1 MFKIIKKSKDY
12 KQYYANIIAFRKE
25 PKKVIRSSRMNWKE
39 YARKENRKFWNMTR
53 SLAGIFHCEDNLHTL
68 FFSFSLFFL
77 FKLKLG

>member
-12 KQYYANIIAFRKE
+12 KQYDANITVFRKE
-25 PKKVIRSSRMNWKE
+25 LKKVIRSSRMNWNK
-39 YARKENRKFWNMTR
+39 YARKEDRKFWNMAR
-53 SLAGIFHCEDNLHTL
+53 SLAGNFTTKIIF